1 MAQEMT
7 MAGLNPDVVL
17 VQIGDGALVTGVGS
31 WLKANSPA
39 TRVVGVTARN
49 APAMADS
56 VAAGTPV
63 ERPAETIADGLSIT
77 KPVAG
82 ALEQVSIAVD
92 EILSVDE
99 DTMISAMRI
108 LIETTG
114 ILAEPSGAA
123 GIAALME
130 HRARFQG
137 AAVVSVITGSNVDPS
152 LLGSAIL

>member
-1 MAQEMT
+1 
-7 MAGLNPDVVL
+7 
-17 VQIGDGALVTGVGS
+17 
-31 WLKANSPA
+31 
-39 TRVVGVTARN
+39 
-49 APAMADS
+49 
-56 VAAGTPV
+56 V